1 MSDQLT
7 PTRLRELIAAAT
19 PGPWWGQYAYDGGRT
34 VCQMRSCAETF
45 CINKADHVKGKPYND
60 TKANAEL
67 ITALVNNAPA
77 LADAL
82 RKVEI
87 YEEALVSID
96 RGRGGCEETH
106 CWNVAEQALIRAA
119 KEAADR
125 QV

>member
-1 MSDQLT
+1 MPNELA
-7 PTRLRELIAAAT
+7 PARLRELIAAAT
-19 PGPWWGQYAYDGGRT
+19 PGPWWGQYEYDGGRT
-34 VCQMRSCAETF
+34 VCQMRSTDTLLCVNMAT
-45 CINKADHVKGKPYND
+45 HVCGKPYRN

-82 RKVEI
+82 AKVQI
-87 YEEALVSID
+87 YEEALIAID

-119 KEAADR
+119 KESADAK
-125 QV
+125 